1 MAANRM
7 RMMPPVSRAGCKLSV
22 MIRMIQSSSAGHA
35 KAYFADALSR
45 PDYYLDDQELPGIW
59 HGRLAERLNLNGT
72 VSKETFHALC
82 DNVDPN
88 TKKPLTPR
96 TKENRITGYD
106 VGFSVPKS
114 VSIVHGLSNDDHILT
129 AFQSAVD
136 DTMRDIE
143 RDSKTRV
150 RQNGVSEDRDTGEL
164 LWSSFVH
171 QTARP
176 LDGSMP
182 DPQLHA
188 HCFLFNATWD
198 EAENKVKAARFTDIK
213 RDMPM
218 YQEAYFKRLSDNLM
232 DAGYQIRRTD
242 KSFEIEGVP
251 QHVIEHFSKRTAEID
266 QAARDKGIRDPTEK
280 SELGARTRAK
290 KQKGHTMAELKKDW
304 RQQIENLGQRDES
317 EGKRTL
323 RHATPVQDKSELTPQ
338 MCVDHAIR
346 HGFERASV
354 QGERRLLAAAYRHSI
369 GRRSVSLDAVTA
381 DFKADK
387 RLVHVTEKGRTF
399 CTTKQVLSEEQR
411 MVNLARQGQGKLK
424 PLYDKAPKLNLDG
437 QQADAVR
444 HVLTTP
450 HRVSI
455 IRGAAGTGK
464 TTLMKEAVGLME
476 SAGKTV
482 TVVAPTAQASRG
494 VLRDEGFGGAE
505 TVARLLSDEKMQEQL
520 QNNVLWID
528 EAGLLGTSDMTALL
542 DIATKQNARLI
553 LGGDTRQH
561 ASVVRGDAL
570 RILNTVGGIQ
580 TAEVSRIYRQR
591 GADYRS
597 AVEDLAKGDVAQG
610 FNKLDGMG
618 AIQTID
624 PMQPNSQLVKDYVE
638 TIRKGRSALVVSPT
652 HAQGETVT
660 RDIRRSLQERG
671 LLSKKEV
678 SAARLTNLNMTEAER
693 CDWRNFQAGQVI
705 QFNQHLPGIRRGSV
719 WTVENASEKGVT
731 IKDDQG
737 QSLPLPTVRSRDF
750 DVYHKSEIS
759 LAKGDAVRITRNG
772 FDLNGTRL
780 NNGQTLDVL
789 KVSKQ
794 GDVILRN
801 AQSKVEYRL
810 DQAFGH
816 IAHNY
821 CVTSYASQGKTI
833 DEVFISQPASTF
845 AATDAKQFYVSVSRG
860 RDRVRIYTDDKDQLL
875 SQASEL
881 GNRQSALEL
890 VGRKNKTSE
899 LVQQRIRD
907 DLSRS
912 PASQSK
918 PKEVVKTPRIKDRDY
933 EPGL

>member
-1 MAANRM
+1 M
-7 RMMPPVSRAGCKLSV
+7 VQS
-22 MIRMIQSSSAGHA
+22 QSSGHA
-35 KAYFADALSR
+35 KAYYTEALVKS
-45 PDYYLDDQELPGIW
+45 DYYLSEQNQEMS
-59 HGRLAERLNLNGT
+59 GRMQGKLAERLGIAGSIT
-72 VSKETFHALC
+72 KEAFFALC
-82 DNVDPN
+82 DNRHPV
-88 TKKPLTPR
+88 TGEALTPI
-96 TKENRITGYD
+96 TKEARTVGYD
-106 VGFSVPKS
+106 LNMHCPKS
-114 VSIVHGLSNDDHILT
+114 LSIIHALSQDDHILNI
-129 AFQSAVD
+129 FQEAVRQ
-136 DTMRDIE
+136 TMQDIE
-143 RDSKTRV
+143 RDARTRV
-150 RQNGVSEDRDTGEL
+150 RKAGVVDERQTGEL
-164 LWSSFVH
+164 IWADFYH

-176 LDGSMP
+176 VDGHLP
-182 DPQLHA
+182 DPHLHA
-188 HCFLFNATWD
+188 HCFIFNATWD
-198 EAENKVKAARFTDIK
+198 DTEKQIKAGQFRDIK
-213 RDMPM
+213 RDCP
-218 YQEAYFKRLSDNLM
+218 YYEALFQKRLSDGLV
-232 DAGYQIRRTD
+232 DSGYQIRRTG

-251 QHVIEHFSKRTAEID
+251 QDVLDLFSKRTDEIRRV
-266 QAARDKGIRDPTEK
+266 AKEKGITDREELDN
-280 SELGARTRAK
+280 LGARTRAK

-304 RQQIENLGQRDES
+304 RQQIENLGQREGS
-317 EGKRTL
+317 EGKATL
-323 RHATPVQDKSELTPQ
+323 RHAMPVQDKSGLTPD
-338 MCVDHAIR
+338 MCVDHAIS

-354 QGERRLLAAAYRHSI
+354 QSERRLLASAYRHSI
-369 GRRSVSLDAVTA
+369 GRRSVSLDDVTA
-381 DFKADK
+381 EFKADA
-387 RLVHVTEKGRTF
+387 RLVHVEEKGRTF

-411 MVNLARQGQGKLK
+411 MVGLARQGQGKLK
-424 PLYDKAPKLNLDG
+424 PLYDKAPEIKLDG
-437 QQADAVR
+437 QQAEAVR

-476 SAGKTV
+476 DAGKTV
-482 TVVAPTAQASRG
+482 TVVAPTTQASRG
-494 VLRDEGFGGAE
+494 VLREEGFAGAE
-505 TVARLLSDEKMQEQL
+505 TVAKLLSDEKMQAALKDQ
-520 QNNVLWID
+520 VLWCD

-570 RILNTVGGIQ
+570 RILNTVAGIQ

-597 AVEDLAKGDVAQG
+597 AVEDLAKGDVTQG
-610 FNKLDGMG
+610 FTKLDGMG

-624 PMQPNSQLVKDYVE
+624 PMHPNSQLVKDYVE
-638 TIRKGRSALVVSPT
+638 TIKKGKSALVVSPT
-652 HAQGETVT
+652 HAHGEAVT
-660 RDIRRSLQERG
+660 GDIRRSLQERG

-693 CDWRNFQAGQVI
+693 SDWRNFQEGQVI
-705 QFNQHLPGIRRGSV
+705 QFNQNLPGIKRGSV
-719 WTVENASEKGVT
+719 WTIDTASEKGVT

-737 QSLPLPTVRSRDF
+737 ASLSLPTARSRDF

-772 FDLNGTRL
+772 FDLDGTRL
-780 NNGQTLDVL
+780 NNGQTLDVM

-794 GDVILRN
+794 GDILLRN

-810 DQAFGH
+810 DQQFGH

-821 CVTSYASQGKTI
+821 CITSHASQGKTV

-860 RDRVRIYTDDKDQLL
+860 RDRVRIYTEDKEQLL
-875 SQASEL
+875 AQASEL
-881 GNRQSALEL
+881 GDRQSALEL

-899 LVQQRIRD
+899 LVQQRVRD

-912 PASQSK
+912 PADPTRQKEITK
-918 PKEVVKTPRIKDRDY
+918 PTRIKDREY